1 MAKYILIYFTLKSN
15 CLFILC
21 GLKYIQFILKETIIQ
36 KFYHGDISLSISFNN
51 RSFIII

>member
-21 GLKYIQFILKETIIQ
+21 GLKYIQFTLKKTIIQ